1 MITLFLLMELNTRK
15 LVSAA
20 KARSFHQSIGL
31 FNSNQSLDR
40 VVLSL
45 IDTLVSGL
53 GVCFVFAKPG
63 RIILIP

>member
-15 LVSAA
+15 LVSVA

-45 IDTLVSGL
+45 IDTLV
-53 GVCFVFAKPG
+53 
-63 RIILIP
+63 